1 MFHKLLFSEREPCL
15 LCNRQ
20 IQIHKSLRSNFSK
33 SMICPACYGEISWI
47 TQPTCDCCGREE
59 KVITKTQESKLCTDC
74 SNRSHTFFEY
84 NRSAVHYNESMRN
97 WIYSYKYRGREQ
109 LSLFFSDLLYQAYRQ
124 YYSKIKIEALTF
136 VPLHPMRLYERKF
149 NQAEQLARR
158 LSMMTS
164 IPTIPTLTRV
174 QDTPKQSH
182 KNRTERLISLRGAFQ
197 GIKSLP
203 TKGSVVIID
212 DIYTTGAT
220 LNECAKVLKE
230 NGWQCVYGLTVARA

>member
-1 MFHKLLFSEREPCL
+1 MFHKLLFSERELCL

-20 IQIHKSLRSNFSK
+20 IHKILRSNGIK
-33 SMICPACYGEISWI
+33 SMICPACYGGIFWI

-59 KVITKTQESKLCTDC
+59 KVTIKKQEYNLCSDC
-74 SNRSHTFFEY
+74 SNRPHTYFDY

-109 LSLFFSDLLYQAYRQ
+109 LSVFFSDLLYQTYLQ
-124 YYSKIKIEALTF
+124 HYSKIKIDALTF

-149 NQAEQLARR
+149 NQAEQLAQR
-158 LSMMTS
+158 LSTMTS
-164 IPTIPTLTRV
+164 IPTMPTLTRV

-182 KNRTERLISLRGAFQ
+182 KNRTERLVSLRGAFQ
-197 GIKSLP
+197 GIESQP
-203 TKGSVVIID
+203 TKESVVIID

-230 NGWQCVYGLTVARA
+230 NGWQRVYGLTVARA